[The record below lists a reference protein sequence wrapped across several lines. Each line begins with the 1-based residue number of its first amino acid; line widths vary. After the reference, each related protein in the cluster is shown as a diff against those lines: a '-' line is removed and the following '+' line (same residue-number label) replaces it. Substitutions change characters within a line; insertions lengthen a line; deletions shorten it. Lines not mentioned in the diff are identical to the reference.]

1 VEYLIVQVILTSLQ
15 ILATDRVLRYCL
27 TMMTISLVLV
37 EIIIFFF
44 IWKYNDGI
52 YNKMF
57 LMHSLTERYQV
68 IWKKRKTL
76 NPQFIYLLVFLSI
89 LFALGA
95 ISKLQQIAQKVTVF
109 QFHI

>member
-1 VEYLIVQVILTSLQ
+1 
-15 ILATDRVLRYCL
+15 
-27 TMMTISLVLV
+27 MMTISLVLV

-68 IWKKRKTL
+68 ILENRETL
-76 NPQFIYLLVFLSI
+76 GSGTLLLIYPWDTIVGMLC
-89 LFALGA
+89 
-95 ISKLQQIAQKVTVF
+95 
-109 QFHI
+109 H